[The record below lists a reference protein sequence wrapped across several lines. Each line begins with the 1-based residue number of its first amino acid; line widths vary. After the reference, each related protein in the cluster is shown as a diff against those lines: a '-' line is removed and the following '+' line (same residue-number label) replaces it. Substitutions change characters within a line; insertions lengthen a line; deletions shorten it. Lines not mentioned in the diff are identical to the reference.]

1 VFWYGE
7 NWKQRNSDGKGKGKG
22 RKGWDFVFA
31 KTIKK

>member
-7 NWKQRNSDGKGKGKG
+7 NWKQRNSDGKGKG

>member
-7 NWKQRNSDGKGKGKG
+7 NWKQRNSDGKG

-31 KTIKK
+31 KRIKK